1 MKFGMYALLII
12 SGYVIGL
19 CFAVQGFKFT
29 SNAKYRQNFSFVY
42 MTKIKKLHI
51 SLCNKSK
58 CGKCKITH
66 KVLDSFPVFVQI
78 SSENSLSIVQLILS
92 ACQWPRS

>member
-29 SNAKYRQNFSFVY
+29 SNAKYAKLFFCVHDQN
-42 MTKIKKLHI
+42 
-51 SLCNKSK
+51 
-58 CGKCKITH
+58 
-66 KVLDSFPVFVQI
+66 
-78 SSENSLSIVQLILS
+78 
-92 ACQWPRS
+92 

>member
-58 CGKCKITH
+58 CGKCKIT
-66 KVLDSFPVFVQI
+66 Q
-78 SSENSLSIVQLILS
+78 SLGQFSCFCPDIIRKQLEYCTVDFECMCMS
-92 ACQWPRS
+92 MA